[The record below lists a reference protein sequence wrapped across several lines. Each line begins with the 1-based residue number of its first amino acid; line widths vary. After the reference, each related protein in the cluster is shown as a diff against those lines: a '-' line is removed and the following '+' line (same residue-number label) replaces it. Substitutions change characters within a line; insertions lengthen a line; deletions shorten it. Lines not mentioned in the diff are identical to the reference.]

1 MCRHWNAADINCYIL
16 PRFKNCSPPND
27 VPKTRVGHD
36 SIRAVRPLRKIW
48 WRNKTV
54 SLLRNIE
61 LISSWVQGGFLL
73 LAAILKGLRKH
84 EMRISSCST
93 YSSSASTMRNTKLLK
108 RHIKLGF
115 WWQSKVHLITQL
127 ESNNYTMTS
136 NFHFRRSQK
145 SVNTCT
151 FIYFYFIFG
160 FFLPNITRYRNFLV
174 S

>member
-1 MCRHWNAADINCYIL
+1 MSILRIGPKIDDKSKKVLKASTMCRHWNAADINCYIL

-115 WWQSKVHLITQL
+115 WW
-127 ESNNYTMTS
+127 
-136 NFHFRRSQK
+136 
-145 SVNTCT
+145 
-151 FIYFYFIFG
+151 
-160 FFLPNITRYRNFLV
+160 
-174 S
+174 